1 MRLAILTALL
11 AALALPATAQ
21 TTYTLSGTVVEA
33 GTGETL
39 PGASVLLD
47 GTRAGAATDIDG
59 EFTFT
64 VTTQPGDYVLRISYV
79 GYSTLRTG
87 VSLGDSRAV
96 ALGTLE
102 LGADALRG
110 DEVVV
115 TGSGVP
121 TERRQIGN
129 AISTVDA
136 RDLEVAAPTSVDQA
150 LAGKVAGALVQQN
163 SGNPAGGISIR
174 LRGPGTVLG
183 SADPLYIVD
192 GVIVDNSS
200 DVLIDLGGGSQN
212 RLVDLNPEDI
222 ERIEVVKGAAAA
234 ALYGSRANNGVVQ
247 IFTKRGQAGA
257 PRVTLSTGAQTN
269 AVRQTLD
276 VNLAQNAAGQFI
288 GNDGSPVVLDNDDNP
303 VLDGSGNPIPVQRFD
318 LQDQLFQRAYGT
330 EQYLSV
336 SGGSGGTNYF
346 LSGGH
351 FVNEGILVGNLFR
364 RFNGRARIGQDFGN
378 AITLS
383 AGGNYTNSRSD
394 DIPNGGL
401 TSNYGA
407 LTGFIFGPNTI
418 DPNPD
423 SETGAYTPGILA
435 NPLDVVRNYDFNQ
448 TTSRFTGDVQAGVRP
463 AAGVSVDY
471 TLGFDTFNQRA
482 LAFIPVG
489 TTSPGNPDGANR
501 RAELTTTLINH
512 DLTARYNRMLGS
524 VESTTLVGG
533 TAQTDN
539 SSTFAVSTRD
549 LAFGVETIAGGAA
562 TPVVGEFRSERLV
575 LGAFAQ
581 QTFGIGD
588 RLFLTAAGRYDASS
602 VFGED
607 ERWNFYP
614 KVSASYDVSRE
625 PLYRGTAIG
634 TFLPTLRLRASYG
647 ETGGITAIG
656 AYTRFTNA
664 GSSSYLNN
672 PAFVTPGGRGSLDI
686 KPERQREIEGGIDLA
701 AFGGRLGIEL
711 SAYSQNVSDL
721 LLFATIAPTTGFGT
735 ELRNIGD
742 MRNDGLEL
750 LLRAQPVNTRG
761 FEWGSTVTFATN
773 RNEVSGI
780 EDADLTDNV
789 PGSIILPA
797 SFGSSAA
804 VNGEA
809 LGVFYSSRA
818 FERDAS
824 GQILGQAVSGSGSGA
839 SPAVDADGD
848 PVLVPA
854 SLNDDGFL
862 VDEAGNVVYPVRG
875 SELRVIGDPNPD
887 FTGSWINEF
896 AFGDAVSFRFQF
908 DGAIG
913 GDVFNFTRRLAAL
926 SVFGTLT
933 DFERE
938 LEGDLPAGYNSRA
951 FGIFESY
958 VEDGSYV
965 KLREVSLSYRV
976 APQLA
981 TRVGTQSLRLT
992 VYGRNLASFD
1002 NYSGYDPEVNVGG
1015 QRTGVR
1021 GFDFVEVPLPRTF
1034 GVTLSATL

>member
-1 MRLAILTALL
+1 MRLALL
-11 AALALPATAQ
+11 LGLCAALAGPLAAQ
-21 TTYTLSGTVVEA
+21 TTYTITGTVVEA
-33 GTGETL
+33 G
-39 PGASVLLD
+39 PDQPVIGASVLLE
-47 GTRAGAATDIDG
+47 GTRFGAATDIDG
-59 EFTFT
+59 RFSFSAA
-64 VTTQPGDYVLRISYV
+64 VAPGTYE
-79 GYSTLRTG
+79 LRTSFVG
-87 VSLGDSRAV
+87 FATARTPVTLAAASTVDV
-96 ALGTLE
+96 GTITL
-102 LGADALRG
+102 AQDALRS

-129 AISTVDA
+129 SIATVDA

-150 LAGKVAGALVQQN
+150 LAGKVAGALVTQN

-192 GVIVDNSS
+192 GVIVDNS
-200 DVLIDLGGGSQN
+200 DAVLIDLGGGSQN

-247 IFTKRGQAGA
+247 IFTKRGRAGA
-257 PRVTLSTGAQTN
+257 PQVTVSTSVMTN
-269 AVRQTLD
+269 AVRKTLD
-276 VNLAQNAAGQFI
+276 VNLAQDDQGRFLGNNGQPLVNA
-288 GNDGSPVVLDNDDNP
+288 DGSPGL
-303 VLDGSGNPIPVQRFD
+303 RYD

-330 EQYLSV
+330 EQYVSV
-336 SGGSGGTNYF
+336 AGGSAGTNYF
-346 LSGGH
+346 VSGGH
-351 FVNEGILVGNLFR
+351 LGNEGILVGNLFR
-364 RFNGRARIGQDFGN
+364 RFNGRARVGQSFGDV
-378 AITLS
+378 ATLS
-383 AGGNYTNSRSD
+383 VGGNYTNSRSD

-407 LTGFIFGPNTI
+407 LTGFIFGPNTV
-418 DPNPD
+418 DPDPD
-423 SETGAYTPGILA
+423 PVTGRYTGGVLA
-435 NPLDVVRNYDFNQ
+435 NPLDVVNNYDFNQ
-448 TTSRFTGDVQAGVRP
+448 TTSRFTGDVQAGLRP
-463 AAGVSVDY
+463 ATGVSVDY
-471 TLGFDTFNQRA
+471 TLGFDTFTQTA

-501 RAELTTTLINH
+501 RAELSTTLVNH

-533 TAQTDN
+533 TAQTED
-539 SSTFAVSTRD
+539 SETFAVSTRD

-562 TPVVGEFRSERLV
+562 TPVVGEFRSERTV

-602 VFGED
+602 VFGAD

-625 PLYRGTAIG
+625 PFYQGSALGRA
-634 TFLPTLRLRASYG
+634 LPTLRLRASYG

-664 GSSSYLNN
+664 GATSYLNS
-672 PAFVTPGGRGSLDI
+672 PAFVSPGGRGSEDI
-686 KPERQREIEGGIDLA
+686 KPERQREVEGGLDLA
-701 AFGGRLGIEL
+701 AFGGRLGLEL
-711 SAYSQNVSDL
+711 SAYSQTVDDL
-721 LLFATIAPTTGFGT
+721 LLFATLAPTTGFGT
-735 ELRNIGD
+735 ELRNVGTLE
-742 MRNDGLEL
+742 NNGVEL
-750 LLRAQPVNTRG
+750 LLRAQPIRTGG
-761 FEWGSTVTFATN
+761 FEWGTTVTFATN

-780 EDADLTDNV
+780 EDADPGDDL
-789 PGSIILPA
+789 PGSITLPD

-804 VNGEA
+804 INGQP
-809 LGVFYSSRA
+809 LGVFYTSRA
-818 FERDAS
+818 FQRDAS
-824 GQILGQAVSGSGSGA
+824 GQIVGQAVSGSGRTA
-839 SPAVDADGD
+839 TPAVDAAGN

-854 SLNDDGFL
+854 SLNNDGFL
-862 VDEAGNVVYPVRG
+862 VDEAGNPVYPVRG
-875 SELRVIGDPNPD
+875 TEVRVIGDPNPD

-896 AFGDAVSFRFQF
+896 AFGDGVTFRFQF

-926 SVFGTLT
+926 SAFGTLT
-933 DFERE
+933 DFQRE
-938 LEGDLPAGYNSRA
+938 VEGDLPAGYNGRA
-951 FGIFESY
+951 FGIFETY

-965 KLREVSLSYRV
+965 KLREVALTYRV
-976 APQLA
+976 DPALA
-981 TRVGTQSLRLT
+981 TRVGAQSLRVTL
-992 VYGRNLASFD
+992 YGRNLASFD

-1021 GFDFVEVPLPRTF
+1021 GFDFVEVPLPRTV
-1034 GVTLSATL
+1034 GLTLAATL